1 MVFEMLMEM
10 YFNLNGDVYVLFTT
24 DLPRKVNLPHTLR
37 NVPISHNIRFFFFP
51 PLALIFKQAGE
62 TGCDQSTVCIPVRCS
77 SR

>member
-37 NVPISHNIRFFFFP
+37 NVPISHNIRFFKKKISFGSN
-51 PLALIFKQAGE
+51 IQ
-62 TGCDQSTVCIPVRCS
+62 TGW
-77 SR
+77 